1 MSEAVRN
8 KAGDFIKKVIPMKRV
23 GQPDEIAQVALF
35 LAGPAAAYVTG
46 QVITVDGGLSLGTI
60 SA

>member
-23 GQPDEIAQVALF
+23 GQPEEIARVVAF
-35 LAGPAAAYVTG
+35 QAGPAAAYITG
-46 QVITVDGGLSLGTI
+46 QLITVDGGLSLGAI